1 MRRSIGRI
9 IIAGVCLAM
18 FVSLARAEVSTNAP
32 LRAAIFVQNRGG
44 EPFKDKVGVLNDM
57 ISTRLTERG
66 FSILDKND
74 IAMRFQETKEPDVS
88 KASDAPK
95 ASDALSVILK
105 KALVDLIQGKETK
118 TTVESTITDAS
129 ALRLSQMLGADYLV
143 FATINSVGR
152 EQREFKG
159 KGTIYGTDSSVVIHT
174 LRVAIKVLDGG
185 LGGSLYGDLVTVN
198 EKTPG
203 NEFMSGSSDD
213 TLNKLLDLAA
223 IQIAGNIEGK
233 VDRIR
238 AAKAAAP
245 AGVEI
250 SINSNIEGSSIAL
263 DGAVIGEV
271 PGKFT
276 VAPGLHQMLI
286 TKEFC
291 KPWERTVNLFG
302 GQVLNVTLELSD
314 EGLKRFKDVET
325 FKLKLARDKQNM
337 DLDKKKTEANIDIA
351 RQQSEAEA
359 YATKQIAEGEKKKR
373 EESYIR
379 SKGFENK

>member
-1 MRRSIGRI
+1 MRRSIGRV

-18 FVSLARAEVSTNAP
+18 FVSLARAEESTNAP

-44 EPFKDKVGVLNDM
+44 ETFKDKVGVLNDM

-66 FSILDKND
+66 FSILDQNEVAK
-74 IAMRFQETKEPDVS
+74 RFQETKEQES
-88 KASDAPK
+88 TNLNA
-95 ASDALSVILK
+95 VIK
-105 KALVDLIQGKETK
+105 KALIDLIQKKETRV
-118 TTVESTITDAS
+118 TVESTITDAS
-129 ALRLSQMLGADYLV
+129 ALRIAQMLGADYLV

-159 KGTIYGTDSSVVIHT
+159 KGTIYGTDNSVVIHT

-185 LGGSLYGDLVTVN
+185 QGGSLYGDLVTVN
-198 EKTPG
+198 ERTPG
-203 NEFMSGSSDD
+203 NEFLSISSDD

-337 DLDKKKTEANIDIA
+337 DLDKKKTEADIDIA
-351 RQQSEAEA
+351 RQQSDANA

-379 SKGFENK
+379 SKGFEKK